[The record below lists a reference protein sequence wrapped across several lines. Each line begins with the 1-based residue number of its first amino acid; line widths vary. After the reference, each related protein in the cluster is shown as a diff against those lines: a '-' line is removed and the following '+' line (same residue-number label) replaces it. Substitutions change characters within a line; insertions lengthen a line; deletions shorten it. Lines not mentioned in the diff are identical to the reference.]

1 MDVRGNVR
9 LHQLS
14 FVFFFAVIFAMQ
26 NLDISIKN
34 SHRTAVAEARESNIH
49 IFYVEASRKCVLQE
63 FVIVSFTFLMNNI

>member
-1 MDVRGNVR
+1 
-9 LHQLS
+9 
-14 FVFFFAVIFAMQ
+14 MQ

-34 SHRTAVAEARESNIH
+34 SHRTAVAEARGTNIH